1 MRHQIEEVFNKSL
14 SRLQQQSIK
23 VHKLLEATQLAGKP
37 RLETRISLAQF
48 KVGDSVGNCICAF
61 IAVRHHARHHLMSL
75 ARRWLPGLTHA
86 DARTYRIY

>member
-1 MRHQIEEVFNKSL
+1 MRDQIEEVFNKSL

-48 KVGDSVGNCICAF
+48 KVSDSVVTRPYTF
-61 IAVRHHARHHLMSL
+61 IAVRSHARHYLMSPCPAL
-75 ARRWLPGLTHA
+75 APGA
-86 DARTYRIY
+86 DSCRCLYI

>member
-1 MRHQIEEVFNKSL
+1 MRYQIEEVFNKSL

-48 KVGDSVGNCICAF
+48 KVGNSIIFSLEYVIMLVTTSCPLPNVGS
-61 IAVRHHARHHLMSL
+61 R
-75 ARRWLPGLTHA
+75 G
-86 DARTYRIY
+86 